1 MIDLS
6 KTQEYKSCIELA
18 NLEEIVG
25 SLNLLPNLGFFVF
38 EVENDGSSNRSQLV
52 PGRNQWLFSLTWMV
66 VFADVYPD
74 PPVKLPFLSHPSLIS
89 TVDEE
94 VPGPPP
100 ARSSTVV
107 CGSACPRHTGRR
119 AHGEV
124 DLWPPSCA

>member
-66 VFADVYPD
+66 VFADVYPIQTHLSSSLFYPI
-74 PPVKLPFLSHPSLIS
+74 PP
-89 TVDEE
+89 
-94 VPGPPP
+94 
-100 ARSSTVV
+100 
-107 CGSACPRHTGRR
+107 
-119 AHGEV
+119 
-124 DLWPPSCA
+124 